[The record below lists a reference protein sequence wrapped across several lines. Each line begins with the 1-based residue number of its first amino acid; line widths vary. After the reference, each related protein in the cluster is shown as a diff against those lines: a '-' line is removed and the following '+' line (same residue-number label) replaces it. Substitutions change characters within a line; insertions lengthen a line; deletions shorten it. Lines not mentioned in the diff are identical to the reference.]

1 MSQIFNTVDAQP
13 TAAQVVNNLISNANI
28 TYMRLSQ
35 SVEQDFQQFWYLN
48 RDENG
53 NRTLEGPAPTGIQL
67 LQALGTQAAPLM
79 AIAWARVQFVA
90 ATAAAVGASF
100 DVTSVLPPYDLTWNE
115 DGSLASY
122 TLRT

>member
-1 MSQIFNTVDAQP
+1 MSQIFNPVDAYP
-13 TAAQVVNNLISNANI
+13 TASQIINNLISTANI
-28 TYMRLSQ
+28 TFMRLTQ
-35 SVEQDFQQFWYLN
+35 SVQQDFDNFWYIN

-53 NRTLEGPAPTGIQL
+53 NRVLEGPAPTGIQL
-67 LQALGTQAAPLM
+67 LQALGTQAAPMM

-90 ATAAAVGASF
+90 ATAAAVGGTF

-115 DGSLASY
+115 DGSLAGY